1 MNRGPIKASGRAWD
15 ASRRSD
21 ADGAGPF
28 GSCTRA
34 ACVATICSGPSP
46 AVREPVRVS
55 NGGQPFAMWEGALAR
70 KAADAACGGAVNVSI
85 YDRFDRADRR
95 MGLSEGC
102 A

>member
-1 MNRGPIKASGRAWD
+1 MALALSVLAQ
-15 ASRRSD
+15 
-21 ADGAGPF
+21 
-28 GSCTRA
+28 A
-34 ACVATICSGPSP
+34 ACVATAPSVP

-85 YDRFDRADRR
+85 YDRFDRAT
-95 MGLSEGC
+95 GEWVYPEGC